1 LEKGFVVDDILHRGT
16 PLILDTKSEGWADK
30 MMDERDKFFIA
41 CVTTAIAVFVIIYI
55 LMRVLLV
62 IAQVDR

>member
-1 LEKGFVVDDILHRGT
+1 
-16 PLILDTKSEGWADK
+16 

-41 CVTTAIAVFVIIYI
+41 CITTVIAVFVIIYI

-62 IAQVDR
+62 IAQVDP